1 VELLASRREVLA
13 TLSPAST
20 LMLVSFDLVN
30 CEQLAVF

>member
-1 VELLASRREVLA
+1 VGLCASRREVLA

-20 LMLVSFDLVN
+20 LMFVSFHIVS